1 MKWIFNP
8 AIRLGNQ
15 LSFKYKFLLWSC
27 LMLLPLAYSMTNLLG
42 RLQDDNVQANRELAG
57 VANLAPVPAIEQ
69 ALLTHRNLVTRHAY
83 EVDPVGDDQVKAAAQ
98 AVDQSLQAFA
108 DTSQNNPSFEVIQQG
123 WAALQSEAGK
133 LEVEQSNLRHDKLL
147 TEVRHLYKHITASSS
162 LIQDPALGT
171 YYMVILASERLPQ
184 LRDLLA
190 QVRDRAA
197 TIADFGLFQA
207 EGYSG
212 LRFRLDLII
221 ATLQELEADLTL
233 LYQIEPAYRAE
244 LGQQTDALIQ
254 LVRQGVET
262 MENKMMKDQLVQLS
276 TKEVQALGDKMDEAI
291 TALAGQV
298 RQRLE
303 ADLHQ
308 RLAANQRH
316 FWWVTAP
323 LTASLLLYLYLMIGA
338 YLSLHD
344 TVGRVRDIAA
354 RVNAQDLSQHIE
366 IIGQDELAAISR
378 DYNIT
383 LETLRT
389 LMQRVRENGVT
400 VVESATEI
408 EDRTCRSQEVIA
420 DQQGETHQVA
430 TAIKELAAT
439 SQDMAGNALQAARMT
454 QEAQQVVGQGEA
466 VVDRTIK
473 AIDHINREVLRTA
486 ESIGQLEQQCSQIGG
501 VISVIRGI
509 AEQTNLLALN
519 AAIEAA
525 RAGEQ
530 GRGFAVVADEVRSL
544 ASRTQGATVEIQ
556 QMIEQLQSGARA
568 SVNAMSAAS
577 REAQEGVGLAQEAQ
591 HAFGAITEKVDRM
604 VDTNAIIASAIEQ
617 QGAVVNEIE
626 RNVVRISDGSDEALQ
641 VANAAR
647 DAARQIHQ
655 LTEQLR
661 SMVQS
666 FVL

>member
-27 LMLLPLAYSMTNLLG
+27 LMLLPLAYSMANLLG

-57 VANLAPVPAIEQ
+57 VVNLTPVPAIEQ

-108 DTSQNNPSFEVIQQG
+108 DTRQNNPSFEVIQQG

-212 LRFRLDLII
+212 LRFRLDLIS

-323 LTASLLLYLYLMIGA
+323 LTVSLLLYLYLMIGA
-338 YLSLHD
+338 YLSLRD

-366 IIGQDELAAISR
+366 IVGQDELAAISR
-378 DYNIT
+378 DYNVT

-389 LMQRVRENGVT
+389 LMLRVRENGVT

-408 EDRTCRSQEVIA
+408 EARTCRSQEVIA

-454 QEAQQVVGQGEA
+454 QEAQNVVGQGED
-466 VVDRTIK
+466 VVERTIK

-486 ESIGQLEQQCSQIGG
+486 DTIGQLEQQCSQIGG

-544 ASRTQGATVEIQ
+544 ANRTQGATVEIQ

-568 SVNAMSAAS
+568 SVTAMSAAS
-577 REAQEGVGLAQEAQ
+577 HEAQEGVGLAQEAKQ
-591 HAFGAITEKVDRM
+591 AFGAITEKVDRM
-604 VDTNAIIASAIEQ
+604 VDTNAIIANAIEQ

-661 SMVQS
+661 AMVQS

>member
-57 VANLAPVPAIEQ
+57 VVNLTPVPAIEQ

-98 AVDQSLQAFA
+98 AVAQSLQAFA
-108 DTSQNNPSFEVIQQG
+108 DTRQNNPSFEVIQQG

-212 LRFRLDLII
+212 LRFRLDLIN

-291 TALAGQV
+291 TTLAGEV

-323 LTASLLLYLYLMIGA
+323 LTANLLLYLYLMIGA
-338 YLSLHD
+338 YLSLRD

-366 IIGQDELAAISR
+366 IVGQDELAAISR
-378 DYNIT
+378 DYNVT

-389 LMQRVRENGVT
+389 LMLRVRENGVT

-408 EDRTCRSQEVIA
+408 EARTCRSQEVIA

-454 QEAQQVVGQGEA
+454 QEAQNVVGQGED
-466 VVDRTIK
+466 VVERTIK

-486 ESIGQLEQQCSQIGG
+486 DTIGQLEQQCSQIGG

-544 ASRTQGATVEIQ
+544 ANRTQGATVEIQ

-568 SVNAMSAAS
+568 SVTAMSAAS
-577 REAQEGVGLAQEAQ
+577 HEAQEGVGLAQEAKQ
-591 HAFGAITEKVDRM
+591 AFGAITEKVDRM

-661 SMVQS
+661 AMVQS

>member
-42 RLQDDNVQANRELAG
+42 RLQDDNAQANRELTG
-57 VANLAPVPAIEQ
+57 VVNLAPVPAIEQ

-108 DTSQNNPSFEVIQQG
+108 DTRQNNPSFEVIQQG

-212 LRFRLDLII
+212 LRFRLDLIS

-323 LTASLLLYLYLMIGA
+323 LTVSLLLYLYLMIGA
-338 YLSLHD
+338 YLSLRD

-366 IIGQDELAAISR
+366 IVGQDELAAISR
-378 DYNIT
+378 DYNVT

-389 LMQRVRENGVT
+389 LMLRVRENGVT

-408 EDRTCRSQEVIA
+408 EARTCRSQEVIA

-454 QEAQQVVGQGEA
+454 QEAQNVVGQGED
-466 VVDRTIK
+466 VVERTIK

-486 ESIGQLEQQCSQIGG
+486 DTIGQLEQQCSQIGG

-544 ASRTQGATVEIQ
+544 ANRTQGATVEIQ

-568 SVNAMSAAS
+568 SVTAMSAAS
-577 REAQEGVGLAQEAQ
+577 HEAQEGVGLAQEAKQ
-591 HAFGAITEKVDRM
+591 AFGAITEKVDRM

-647 DAARQIHQ
+647 DATRQIHQ

-661 SMVQS
+661 AMVQS

>member
-27 LMLLPLAYSMTNLLG
+27 LMLLPLAYSMANLLG
-42 RLQDDNVQANRELAG
+42 RLQDDNEQARKELAG
-57 VANLAPVPAIEQ
+57 VINLAPVPAIEQ
-69 ALLTHRNLVTRHAY
+69 ALLTHRNLVTQHAY
-83 EVDPVGDDQVKAAAQ
+83 EQNPVGEDKVQAAAQ
-98 AVDQSLQAFA
+98 AVEDSLRAFA
-108 DTSQNNPSFEVIQQG
+108 DTRQENPAFDALKQG
-123 WAALQSEAGK
+123 WAALQSEGNK
-133 LEVEQSNLRHDKLL
+133 LEVDQSNLRHDKLL
-147 TEVRHLYKHITASSS
+147 TEVRHLYKNITAASS

-171 YYMVILASERLPQ
+171 YYMVILTSERLPQ

-212 LRFRLDLII
+212 LRFRLDLIN

-244 LGQQTDALIQ
+244 LGQQTDALLQ
-254 LVRQGVET
+254 QVRQGVDT

-276 TKEVQALGDKMDEAI
+276 TKEVLALGDGLDNTI
-291 TALAGQV
+291 TKLAGQV

-308 RLAANQRH
+308 RMAANQRH

-323 LTASLLLYLYLMIGA
+323 LTAILLLYIYLMIGA
-338 YLSLHD
+338 YLSLRD
-344 TVGRVRDIAA
+344 TVGRVREIAA

-366 IIGQDELAAISR
+366 IVGQDELAAISR
-378 DYNIT
+378 DYNVT
-383 LETLRT
+383 LETMRT
-389 LMQRVRENGVT
+389 LMRRVRENGVT

-420 DQQGETHQVA
+420 AQQGETHQVA

-641 VANAAR
+641 VANDAR

-666 FVL
+666 FIL

>member
-27 LMLLPLAYSMTNLLG
+27 LMLLPLAYSMANLLG
-42 RLQDDNVQANRELAG
+42 RLQDDNEQARKELAG
-57 VANLAPVPAIEQ
+57 VINLAPVPAIEQ
-69 ALLTHRNLVTRHAY
+69 ALLTHRNLVTQHAY
-83 EVDPVGDDQVKAAAQ
+83 EQNPVGEDKVKAAAQ
-98 AVDQSLQAFA
+98 AVEDSLRAFA
-108 DTSQNNPSFEVIQQG
+108 DTRQENPAFDALKQG
-123 WAALQSEAGK
+123 WATLQSEGSK
-133 LEVEQSNLRHDKLL
+133 LEVDQSNLRHDKLL
-147 TEVRHLYKHITASSS
+147 TEVRHLYKNITAASS

-171 YYMVILASERLPQ
+171 YYMVILTSERLPQ

-212 LRFRLDLII
+212 LRFRLDLIN

-244 LGQQTDALIQ
+244 LGQQTDALLQ
-254 LVRQGVET
+254 QVRQGVDT

-276 TKEVQALGDKMDEAI
+276 TKEVLALGDGLDNTI
-291 TALAGQV
+291 TKLAGQV

-308 RLAANQRH
+308 RMAANQRH

-323 LTASLLLYLYLMIGA
+323 LTAILLLYIYLMIGA
-338 YLSLHD
+338 YLSLRD
-344 TVGRVRDIAA
+344 TVGRVREIAA

-366 IIGQDELAAISR
+366 IVGQDELAAISR
-378 DYNIT
+378 DYNVT

-389 LMQRVRENGVT
+389 LMRRVRENGVT

-420 DQQGETHQVA
+420 AQQGETHQVA

-641 VANAAR
+641 VANEAR

-666 FVL
+666 FIL

>member
-57 VANLAPVPAIEQ
+57 VVNLTPVPAIEQ

-108 DTSQNNPSFEVIQQG
+108 DTRQNNPSFEVIQQG

-147 TEVRHLYKHITASSS
+147 TEVRHLYKHITAASS

-212 LRFRLDLII
+212 LRFRLDLIS
-221 ATLQELEADLTL
+221 ATLQELEADLIL

-338 YLSLHD
+338 YLSLRE

-366 IIGQDELAAISR
+366 IVGQDELAAISR
-378 DYNIT
+378 DYNVT

-389 LMQRVRENGVT
+389 LMLRVRENGVT

-408 EDRTCRSQEVIA
+408 EARTCRSQEVIA

-454 QEAQQVVGQGEA
+454 QEAQNVVGQGED
-466 VVDRTIK
+466 VVERTIK

-486 ESIGQLEQQCSQIGG
+486 DTIGQLEQQCSQIGG

-544 ASRTQGATVEIQ
+544 ANRTQGATVEIQ

-568 SVNAMSAAS
+568 SVTAMSAAS
-577 REAQEGVGLAQEAQ
+577 HEAQEGVGLAQEAKQ
-591 HAFGAITEKVDRM
+591 AFGAITEKVDRM
-604 VDTNAIIASAIEQ
+604 VDTNAIIANAIEQ

-661 SMVQS
+661 AMVQS

>member
-57 VANLAPVPAIEQ
+57 VVNLAPVPAIEQ

-108 DTSQNNPSFEVIQQG
+108 DTRQNNPSFEVIQQG
-123 WAALQSEAGK
+123 WAALQNEAGK

-212 LRFRLDLII
+212 LRFRLDLIS

-262 MENKMMKDQLVQLS
+262 IENKMMKDQLVQLS

-308 RLAANQRH
+308 RLTDNQRH

-338 YLSLHD
+338 YLSLRE
-344 TVGRVRDIAA
+344 TVGRVRDIVA
-354 RVNAQDLSQHIE
+354 RVNARDLSQHIE
-366 IIGQDELAAISR
+366 IVGQDELAAISR
-378 DYNIT
+378 DYNVT

-389 LMQRVRENGVT
+389 LMLRVRENGVT

-408 EDRTCRSQEVIA
+408 EARTCRSQEVIA

-454 QEAQQVVGQGEA
+454 QEAQNVVGQGED
-466 VVDRTIK
+466 VVERTIK

-486 ESIGQLEQQCSQIGG
+486 DTIGQLEQQCSQIGG

-544 ASRTQGATVEIQ
+544 ANRTQGATVEIQ

-568 SVNAMSAAS
+568 SVTAMSAAS
-577 REAQEGVGLAQEAQ
+577 HEAQEGVGLAQEAKQ
-591 HAFGAITEKVDRM
+591 AFGAITEKVDRM

-661 SMVQS
+661 AMVQS

>member
-27 LMLLPLAYSMTNLLG
+27 LMLLPLAYSMANLLG
-42 RLQDDNVQANRELAG
+42 RLQDDNEQARKELAG
-57 VANLAPVPAIEQ
+57 VINLAPVPAIEQ
-69 ALLTHRNLVTRHAY
+69 ALLTHRNLVTQHAY
-83 EVDPVGDDQVKAAAQ
+83 EQNPVGEDKVKAAAQ
-98 AVDQSLQAFA
+98 AVEDSLRAFA
-108 DTSQNNPSFEVIQQG
+108 DTRQDNPAFDALKQG
-123 WAALQSEAGK
+123 WAALQSEGSK
-133 LEVEQSNLRHDKLL
+133 LEVDQSNLRHDKLL
-147 TEVRHLYKHITASSS
+147 TEVRHLYKNITAASS

-171 YYMVILASERLPQ
+171 YYMVILTSERLPQ

-212 LRFRLDLII
+212 LRFRLDLIN

-244 LGQQTDALIQ
+244 LGLQTDALLQ
-254 LVRQGVET
+254 QVRQGVDT

-276 TKEVQALGDKMDEAI
+276 TKEVLALGDGLDNTI
-291 TALAGQV
+291 TKLAGQV

-308 RLAANQRH
+308 RMAANQRH

-323 LTASLLLYLYLMIGA
+323 LTAILLLYIYLMIGA
-338 YLSLHD
+338 YLSLRD
-344 TVGRVRDIAA
+344 TVGRVREIAA

-366 IIGQDELAAISR
+366 IVGQDELAAISR
-378 DYNIT
+378 DYNVT

-389 LMQRVRENGVT
+389 LMRRVRENGVT

-420 DQQGETHQVA
+420 AQQGETHQVA

-626 RNVVRISDGSDEALQ
+626 RNVVRISDGSDEALL
-641 VANAAR
+641 VANDAR

>member
-57 VANLAPVPAIEQ
+57 VVNLTPVPAIEQ

-108 DTSQNNPSFEVIQQG
+108 DTRQNNPSFEVIQQG

-212 LRFRLDLII
+212 LRFRLDLIS

-338 YLSLHD
+338 YLSLRE
-344 TVGRVRDIAA
+344 TVARVRDIAA

-366 IIGQDELAAISR
+366 IVGQDELAAISR
-378 DYNIT
+378 DYNVT

-389 LMQRVRENGVT
+389 LMLRVRENGVT

-408 EDRTCRSQEVIA
+408 EARTCRSQEVIA

-454 QEAQQVVGQGEA
+454 QEAQNVVGQGED
-466 VVDRTIK
+466 VVERTIK

-486 ESIGQLEQQCSQIGG
+486 DTIGQLEQQCSQIGG

-544 ASRTQGATVEIQ
+544 ANRTQGATVEIQ

-568 SVNAMSAAS
+568 SVTAMSAAS
-577 REAQEGVGLAQEAQ
+577 HEAQEGVGLAQEAKQ
-591 HAFGAITEKVDRM
+591 AFGAITEKVDRM

-661 SMVQS
+661 AMVQS

>member
-42 RLQDDNVQANRELAG
+42 RLQDDNAQANRELAG
-57 VANLAPVPAIEQ
+57 VVNLTPVPAIEQ

-98 AVDQSLQAFA
+98 TVAQSLQAFA
-108 DTSQNNPSFEVIQQG
+108 DTRQNTPSFEVIQQG

-212 LRFRLDLII
+212 LRFRLDLIS

-323 LTASLLLYLYLMIGA
+323 LTVSLLLYLYLMIGA
-338 YLSLHD
+338 YLSLRD

-366 IIGQDELAAISR
+366 IVGQDELAAISR
-378 DYNIT
+378 DYNVT
-383 LETLRT
+383 LETLRP
-389 LMQRVRENGVT
+389 LMLRVRENGVT

-408 EDRTCRSQEVIA
+408 EARTCRSQEVIA

-439 SQDMAGNALQAARMT
+439 LQDMAGNALQAAHMT
-454 QEAQQVVGQGEA
+454 QEAQNVVGQGED
-466 VVDRTIK
+466 VVERTIK

-486 ESIGQLEQQCSQIGG
+486 DTIGQLEQQCSQIGG

-544 ASRTQGATVEIQ
+544 ANRTQGATVEIQ

-568 SVNAMSAAS
+568 SVTAMSAAS
-577 REAQEGVGLAQEAQ
+577 HEAQEGVGLAQEAKQ
-591 HAFGAITEKVDRM
+591 AFGAITEKVDRM

-661 SMVQS
+661 AMVQS

>member
-27 LMLLPLAYSMTNLLG
+27 LMLLPLAYSMANLLG

-108 DTSQNNPSFEVIQQG
+108 DTRQNNPSFEVIQQG

-212 LRFRLDLII
+212 LRFRLDLIS

-262 MENKMMKDQLVQLS
+262 IENKMMKDQLVQLS
-276 TKEVQALGDKMDEAI
+276 TKEVQALGDKVDEAI

-308 RLAANQRH
+308 RLTANQRH

-338 YLSLHD
+338 YLSLRD

-366 IIGQDELAAISR
+366 IVGQDELAAISR
-378 DYNIT
+378 DYNVT

-389 LMQRVRENGVT
+389 LMLRVRENGVT

-408 EDRTCRSQEVIA
+408 EARTCRSQEVIA

-454 QEAQQVVGQGEA
+454 QEAQNVVGQGED
-466 VVDRTIK
+466 VVERTIK

-486 ESIGQLEQQCSQIGG
+486 DTIGQLEQQCSQIGG

-544 ASRTQGATVEIQ
+544 ANRTQGATVEIQ

-568 SVNAMSAAS
+568 SVTAMSAAS
-577 REAQEGVGLAQEAQ
+577 HEAQEGVGLAQEAKQ
-591 HAFGAITEKVDRM
+591 AFGAITEKVDRM

-647 DAARQIHQ
+647 DAARQIHR

-661 SMVQS
+661 AMVQS

>member
-57 VANLAPVPAIEQ
+57 VANLTPVPAIEQ

-83 EVDPVGDDQVKAAAQ
+83 EVGPVGDDQVKAAAQ
-98 AVDQSLQAFA
+98 TVDQSLQTFA
-108 DTSQNNPSFEVIQQG
+108 DTRQNNPSFEVIQQG
-123 WAALQSEAGK
+123 WATLQSEADK

-212 LRFRLDLII
+212 LRFRLDMIS

-338 YLSLHD
+338 YLSLRG

-366 IIGQDELAAISR
+366 IVGQDELAAISR
-378 DYNIT
+378 DYNVT

-389 LMQRVRENGVT
+389 LMLRVRENGVT

-408 EDRTCRSQEVIA
+408 EARTCRSQEVIA

-454 QEAQQVVGQGEA
+454 QEAQNVVGQGED
-466 VVDRTIK
+466 VVERTIK

-486 ESIGQLEQQCSQIGG
+486 DTIGQLEQQCSQIGG

-544 ASRTQGATVEIQ
+544 ANRTQGATVEIQ

-568 SVNAMSAAS
+568 SVTAMSAVS
-577 REAQEGVGLAQEAQ
+577 HEAQEGVGLAQEAQ
-591 HAFGAITEKVDRM
+591 QAFGAITEKVDRM

-661 SMVQS
+661 AMVQS

>member
-27 LMLLPLAYSMTNLLG
+27 LMLLPLAYSMANLLG
-42 RLQDDNVQANRELAG
+42 RLQDDNEQARKELAG
-57 VANLAPVPAIEQ
+57 VINLAPVPAIEQ
-69 ALLTHRNLVTRHAY
+69 ALLTHRNLVTQHAY
-83 EVDPVGDDQVKAAAQ
+83 EQNPVGEDKVKAAAQ
-98 AVDQSLQAFA
+98 AVDDSLRAFA
-108 DTSQNNPSFEVIQQG
+108 DTRQENPAFDALKQG
-123 WAALQSEAGK
+123 WAALQSEGSK
-133 LEVEQSNLRHDKLL
+133 LEVDQSNLRHDKLL
-147 TEVRHLYKHITASSS
+147 TEVRHLYKNITAASS

-171 YYMVILASERLPQ
+171 YYMVILTSERLPQ

-212 LRFRLDLII
+212 LRFRLDLIN

-244 LGQQTDALIQ
+244 LGQQTDALLQ
-254 LVRQGVET
+254 QVRQGVDT

-276 TKEVQALGDKMDEAI
+276 TKEVLALGDGLDNTI
-291 TALAGQV
+291 TKLAGQV

-308 RLAANQRH
+308 RMAANQRH

-323 LTASLLLYLYLMIGA
+323 LTAILLLYIYLMIGA
-338 YLSLHD
+338 YLSLRD
-344 TVGRVRDIAA
+344 TVGRVREIAA

-366 IIGQDELAAISR
+366 IVGQDELAAISR

-389 LMQRVRENGVT
+389 LMRRVRENGVT

-420 DQQGETHQVA
+420 AQQGETHQVA

-641 VANAAR
+641 VANEAR

-666 FVL
+666 FIL

>member
-27 LMLLPLAYSMTNLLG
+27 LMLLPLAYSMANLLG

-57 VANLAPVPAIEQ
+57 VANLNPVPAIEQ

-98 AVDQSLQAFA
+98 IVAQSLQAFA
-108 DTSQNNPSFEVIQQG
+108 DTRQNNPSFEVIQQG
-123 WAALQSEAGK
+123 WAALQSETGK

-212 LRFRLDLII
+212 LRFRLDLIS

-254 LVRQGVET
+254 LVRQGLET

-303 ADLHQ
+303 ADLHH

-323 LTASLLLYLYLMIGA
+323 LTVSLLLYLYLMIGA
-338 YLSLHD
+338 YISLRD

-366 IIGQDELAAISR
+366 IVGQDELAAISR
-378 DYNIT
+378 DYNVT

-389 LMQRVRENGVT
+389 LMLRVRENGVT

-408 EDRTCRSQEVIA
+408 EARTCRSQEVIA

-454 QEAQQVVGQGEA
+454 QEAQNVVGQGED
-466 VVDRTIK
+466 VVERTIK

-486 ESIGQLEQQCSQIGG
+486 DTIGQLEQQCSQIGG

-544 ASRTQGATVEIQ
+544 ANRTQGATVEIQ

-568 SVNAMSAAS
+568 SVTAMSAAS
-577 REAQEGVGLAQEAQ
+577 HEAQEGVGLAQEAKQ
-591 HAFGAITEKVDRM
+591 AFGAITEKVDRM

-661 SMVQS
+661 AMVQS

>member
-42 RLQDDNVQANRELAG
+42 RLQDDNAQANRELAG
-57 VANLAPVPAIEQ
+57 VVNLAPIPAIEQ
-69 ALLTHRNLVTRHAY
+69 TLLTHRNLMTRHAY
-83 EVDPVGDDQVKAAAQ
+83 EVDPVGDDQLKAAAQ
-98 AVDQSLQAFA
+98 AVELSLQAFA
-108 DTSQNNPSFEVIQQG
+108 DTRQNNPSFEVIQQG

-147 TEVRHLYKHITASSS
+147 TEVRHLYKHITAASS

-212 LRFRLDLII
+212 LRFRLDLIS

-244 LGQQTDALIQ
+244 LGQQTDALMQ

-291 TALAGQV
+291 TALAGHV

-303 ADLHQ
+303 ADLRQ

-338 YLSLHD
+338 YLSLRE
-344 TVGRVRDIAA
+344 TVARVRDIAA

-366 IIGQDELAAISR
+366 IVGQDELAAISR
-378 DYNIT
+378 DYNVT

-389 LMQRVRENGVT
+389 LMLRVRENGVT

-408 EDRTCRSQEVIA
+408 EARTCRSQEVIA

-454 QEAQQVVGQGEA
+454 QEAQNVVGQGED
-466 VVDRTIK
+466 VVERTIK

-486 ESIGQLEQQCSQIGG
+486 DTIGQLEQQCSQIGG

-544 ASRTQGATVEIQ
+544 ANRTQGATVEIQ

-568 SVNAMSAAS
+568 SVTAMSAAS
-577 REAQEGVGLAQEAQ
+577 HEAQEGVGLAQEAQ
-591 HAFGAITEKVDRM
+591 QAFGAITEKVDRM

-661 SMVQS
+661 TMVQS

>member
-8 AIRLGNQ
+8 SIRLGNQ

-27 LMLLPLAYSMTNLLG
+27 LMLLPLAYSMANLLG

-57 VANLAPVPAIEQ
+57 VVNLAPVPAIEQ

-108 DTSQNNPSFEVIQQG
+108 DTRQNNPSFEVIQQG

-212 LRFRLDLII
+212 LRFRLDLIS

-308 RLAANQRH
+308 RLTANQRH

-338 YLSLHD
+338 YLSLRD

-366 IIGQDELAAISR
+366 IVGQDELAAISR
-378 DYNIT
+378 DYNVT

-389 LMQRVRENGVT
+389 LMRRVRENGVT

-408 EDRTCRSQEVIA
+408 EARTCRSQEVIA

-454 QEAQQVVGQGEA
+454 QEAQNVVGQGED
-466 VVDRTIK
+466 VVERTIK

-486 ESIGQLEQQCSQIGG
+486 DTIGQLEQQCSQIGG

-544 ASRTQGATVEIQ
+544 ANRTQGATVEIQ

-568 SVNAMSAAS
+568 SVTAMSAAS
-577 REAQEGVGLAQEAQ
+577 HEAQEGVGLAQEAKQ
-591 HAFGAITEKVDRM
+591 AFGAITEKVDRM

-661 SMVQS
+661 AMVQS

>member
-57 VANLAPVPAIEQ
+57 VVNLAPVPTIEQ

-83 EVDPVGDDQVKAAAQ
+83 EVNPVGDDQVKTAAQ

-108 DTSQNNPSFEVIQQG
+108 DTRQNNPSFEVIQQG

-212 LRFRLDLII
+212 LRFRLDLIS

-323 LTASLLLYLYLMIGA
+323 LTASLLFYLYLMIGA
-338 YLSLHD
+338 YLSLRD

-366 IIGQDELAAISR
+366 IVGQDELAAISR
-378 DYNIT
+378 DYNVT

-389 LMQRVRENGVT
+389 LMLRVRENGVT

-408 EDRTCRSQEVIA
+408 EARTCRSQEVIA

-454 QEAQQVVGQGEA
+454 QEAQNVVGQGED
-466 VVDRTIK
+466 VVERTIK

-486 ESIGQLEQQCSQIGG
+486 DTIGQLEQQCSQIGG

-544 ASRTQGATVEIQ
+544 ANRTQGATVEIQ

-568 SVNAMSAAS
+568 SVTAMSAAS
-577 REAQEGVGLAQEAQ
+577 HEAQEGVGLAQEAKQ
-591 HAFGAITEKVDRM
+591 AFGAITEKVDRM

-661 SMVQS
+661 AMVQS

>member
-1 MKWIFNP
+1 MKWIFTP

-42 RLQDDNVQANRELAG
+42 RLQDDNAQARKELAG
-57 VANLAPVPAIEQ
+57 VVKLAPLPAIEQ
-69 ALLTHRNLVTRHAY
+69 ALLTHRNLVTRHGY
-83 EVDPVGDDQVKAAAQ
+83 EQNPVGEEEVKAAAR
-98 AVDQSLQAFA
+98 AVDASLAAFAATKQQNPVFDTLAQEWSSLQ
-108 DTSQNNPSFEVIQQG
+108 NE
-123 WAALQSEAGK
+123 ALG
-133 LEVEQSNLRHDKLL
+133 LEVDQSNLRHDKLL
-147 TEVRHLYKHITASSS
+147 TEVRHLYKSITAASS
-162 LIQDPALGT
+162 LVQDPALGT
-171 YYMVILASERLPQ
+171 YYMVVLASERLPQ

-207 EGYSG
+207 QGYSA
-212 LRFRLDLII
+212 LRFRLDLIN

-233 LYQIEPAYRAE
+233 LYEMAPAYRNE
-244 LGQQTDALIQ
+244 LGQQTDALLQ
-254 LVRQGVET
+254 QAHQGVDT
-262 MENKMMKDQLVQLS
+262 LENKMMKDQQVQLS
-276 TKEVQALGDKMDEAI
+276 SKEVLALGDGLDAAI

-308 RLAANQRH
+308 RMTANQHH
-316 FWWVTAP
+316 FWWVTGP
-323 LTASLLLYLYLMIGA
+323 LTAILLVYLYLMIGA
-338 YLSLHD
+338 YLSLRA
-344 TVGRVRDIAA
+344 TVGRVREIAA
-354 RVNAQDLSQHIE
+354 RVNAQDLGQQIE
-366 IIGQDELAAISR
+366 IVGQDELAAISR
-378 DYNIT
+378 DYNVT
-383 LETLRT
+383 LQTLRT
-389 LMQRVRENGVT
+389 LMLRVRENGVS

-408 EDRTCRSQEVIA
+408 EARTCRSQEVIA

-439 SQDMAGNALQAARMT
+439 SHDMAGNAQQAARMT
-454 QEAQQVVGQGEA
+454 QEAQAVVGQGEA
-466 VVDRTIK
+466 VVERTIK

-486 ESIGQLEQQCSQIGG
+486 ETIGQLEQQCSQIGG
-501 VISVIRGI
+501 VIGVIRGI

-544 ASRTQGATVEIQ
+544 ANRTQGATVEIQ
-556 QMIEQLQSGARA
+556 QMIEQLQTGARA
-568 SVNAMSAAS
+568 SVSAMSAAS

-591 HAFGAITEKVDRM
+591 QAFGAITERVGSM
-604 VDTNAIIASAIEQ
+604 VDTNSVIASAIEQ

-661 SMVQS
+661 AMVQS

>member
-57 VANLAPVPAIEQ
+57 VVNLTPVPAIEQ

-98 AVDQSLQAFA
+98 TVDQSLQAFA
-108 DTSQNNPSFEVIQQG
+108 DTRQNTPSFEVIQQG

-212 LRFRLDLII
+212 LRFRLDLIS

-262 MENKMMKDQLVQLS
+262 IENKMMKDQLVQLS

-308 RLAANQRH
+308 RLTANQRH

-338 YLSLHD
+338 YLSLRE

-366 IIGQDELAAISR
+366 IVGQDELAAISR
-378 DYNIT
+378 DYNVT

-389 LMQRVRENGVT
+389 LMLRVRENGVT

-408 EDRTCRSQEVIA
+408 EARTCRSQEVIA

-454 QEAQQVVGQGEA
+454 QEAQNVVGQGED
-466 VVDRTIK
+466 VVERTIK

-486 ESIGQLEQQCSQIGG
+486 DTIGQLEQQCSQIGG

-544 ASRTQGATVEIQ
+544 ANRTQGATVEIQ

-568 SVNAMSAAS
+568 SVTAMSAVS
-577 REAQEGVGLAQEAQ
+577 HEAQEGVGLAQEAKQ
-591 HAFGAITEKVDRM
+591 AFGAITEKVDRM

-661 SMVQS
+661 AMVQS

>member
-27 LMLLPLAYSMTNLLG
+27 LMLLPLAYSMANLLG
-42 RLQDDNVQANRELAG
+42 RLQDDNIQANRELAG
-57 VANLAPVPAIEQ
+57 VVNLAPVPAIEQ
-69 ALLTHRNLVTRHAY
+69 ALLIHRNLVTRHAY

-108 DTSQNNPSFEVIQQG
+108 DTRQNNPSFEVIQQG

-133 LEVEQSNLRHDKLL
+133 LKVEQSNLRHDKLL

-212 LRFRLDLII
+212 LRFRLDLIS

-291 TALAGQV
+291 TALASQV

-323 LTASLLLYLYLMIGA
+323 LTVSLLLYLYLMIGA
-338 YLSLHD
+338 YLSLRD

-366 IIGQDELAAISR
+366 IVGQDELAAISR
-378 DYNIT
+378 DYNVT

-389 LMQRVRENGVT
+389 LMLRVRENGVT

-408 EDRTCRSQEVIA
+408 EARTCRSQEVIA

-454 QEAQQVVGQGEA
+454 QEAQNVVGQGED
-466 VVDRTIK
+466 VVERTIK

-486 ESIGQLEQQCSQIGG
+486 DTIGLLEQQCSQIGG
-501 VISVIRGI
+501 VISVIRSI

-544 ASRTQGATVEIQ
+544 ANRTQGATVEIQ

-568 SVNAMSAAS
+568 SVTAMSAAS
-577 REAQEGVGLAQEAQ
+577 HEAQEGVGLAQEAKQ
-591 HAFGAITEKVDRM
+591 AFGAITEKVDRM

-661 SMVQS
+661 AMVQS

>member
-15 LSFKYKFLLWSC
+15 LPFKYKFLLWSC
-27 LMLLPLAYSMTNLLG
+27 LMLLPLTYSMANLLG
-42 RLQDDNVQANRELAG
+42 RLQDDNAQANRELAG
-57 VANLAPVPAIEQ
+57 VVNLTPVPAIEQ

-83 EVDPVGDDQVKAAAQ
+83 EVDPVGDVQVKAAAQ
-98 AVDQSLQAFA
+98 AVAQRLQAFA
-108 DTSQNNPSFEVIQQG
+108 DTRQNNPSFEVIQQG

-171 YYMVILASERLPQ
+171 YYMLILASERLPQ

-212 LRFRLDLII
+212 LRFRLDLIS

-303 ADLHQ
+303 ADLRQ

-338 YLSLHD
+338 YLSLRE
-344 TVGRVRDIAA
+344 TVARVRDIAA

-366 IIGQDELAAISR
+366 IVGQDELAAISR
-378 DYNIT
+378 DYNVT

-389 LMQRVRENGVT
+389 LMLRVRENGVT
-400 VVESATEI
+400 VVESATDI
-408 EDRTCRSQEVIA
+408 EARTCRSQEVIA

-454 QEAQQVVGQGEA
+454 QEAQNVVGQGED
-466 VVDRTIK
+466 VVERTIK

-486 ESIGQLEQQCSQIGG
+486 DTIGQLEQQCSQIGG

-544 ASRTQGATVEIQ
+544 ANRTQGATVEIQ

-568 SVNAMSAAS
+568 SVTAMSAAS
-577 REAQEGVGLAQEAQ
+577 HEAQEGVGLAQEAKQ
-591 HAFGAITEKVDRM
+591 AFGAITEKVDRM
-604 VDTNAIIASAIEQ
+604 VDTNTIIASAIEQ

-661 SMVQS
+661 AMVQS

>member
-57 VANLAPVPAIEQ
+57 VVNLAPVPAIEQ
-69 ALLTHRNLVTRHAY
+69 ALITHRNLVTRHAY
-83 EVDPVGDDQVKAAAQ
+83 EQNPVGEDKVKAAAQ
-98 AVDQSLQAFA
+98 AVDDSLRTFA
-108 DTSQNNPSFEVIQQG
+108 DTRQENPAFDALKQG
-123 WAALQSEAGK
+123 WAALQSEGSK
-133 LEVEQSNLRHDKLL
+133 LEVDQSNLRHDKLL

-212 LRFRLDLII
+212 LRFRLDLIS

-233 LYQIEPAYRAE
+233 LYQMEPAYRAE

-316 FWWVTAP
+316 FWWVIAP

-338 YLSLHD
+338 YLSLRE

-366 IIGQDELAAISR
+366 IVGQDELAAISR
-378 DYNIT
+378 DYNVT

-389 LMQRVRENGVT
+389 LMLRVQENGVT

-408 EDRTCRSQEVIA
+408 EARTCRSQEVIA

-454 QEAQQVVGQGEA
+454 QEAQNVVGQGEN
-466 VVDRTIK
+466 VVERTIK

-486 ESIGQLEQQCSQIGG
+486 DTIGQLEQQCSQIGG

-544 ASRTQGATVEIQ
+544 ANRTQGATVEIQ

-568 SVNAMSAAS
+568 SVTAMSAAS
-577 REAQEGVGLAQEAQ
+577 HEAQEGVGLAQEAKQ
-591 HAFGAITEKVDRM
+591 AFGAITEKVDRM

-661 SMVQS
+661 AMVQS

>member
-15 LSFKYKFLLWSC
+15 LSFKYKFQLWSC

-57 VANLAPVPAIEQ
+57 VVNLTPVPAIKQ

-98 AVDQSLQAFA
+98 AVDQSLQTFA
-108 DTSQNNPSFEVIQQG
+108 DTRQNNPSFELIQQG

-212 LRFRLDLII
+212 LRFRLDLIS

-233 LYQIEPAYRAE
+233 LYQMEPAYRAE
-244 LGQQTDALIQ
+244 LGQQTDALMQ

-323 LTASLLLYLYLMIGA
+323 LTVSLLLYLYLMIGA
-338 YLSLHD
+338 YLSLRD

-366 IIGQDELAAISR
+366 IVGQDELAAISR
-378 DYNIT
+378 DYNVT

-389 LMQRVRENGVT
+389 LMLRVRENGAT

-408 EDRTCRSQEVIA
+408 EARTCRSQEVIA

-454 QEAQQVVGQGEA
+454 QEAQNVVGQGED
-466 VVDRTIK
+466 VVERTIK

-486 ESIGQLEQQCSQIGG
+486 DTIGQLEQQCSQIGG

-544 ASRTQGATVEIQ
+544 ANRTQGATVEIQ

-568 SVNAMSAAS
+568 SVTAMSAAS
-577 REAQEGVGLAQEAQ
+577 HEAQEGVGLAQEAKQ
-591 HAFGAITEKVDRM
+591 AFGAITEKVDRM

-661 SMVQS
+661 AMVQS

>member
-57 VANLAPVPAIEQ
+57 VVNLAPVPAIEQ

-108 DTSQNNPSFEVIQQG
+108 DTRQNNPSFEVIQQG

-147 TEVRHLYKHITASSS
+147 TEVRHLYKHITAASS

-212 LRFRLDLII
+212 LRFRLDLIS

-303 ADLHQ
+303 ADLRQ
-308 RLAANQRH
+308 RLTANQRH

-338 YLSLHD
+338 YLSLRE

-366 IIGQDELAAISR
+366 IVGQDELAAISR
-378 DYNIT
+378 DYNVT

-389 LMQRVRENGVT
+389 LMLRVRENGVT

-408 EDRTCRSQEVIA
+408 EARTSRSQEVIA

-454 QEAQQVVGQGEA
+454 QEAQNVVGQGED
-466 VVDRTIK
+466 VVERTIK

-486 ESIGQLEQQCSQIGG
+486 DTIGQLEQQCSQIGG
-501 VISVIRGI
+501 VISVIRSI

-544 ASRTQGATVEIQ
+544 ANRTQGATVEIQ

-568 SVNAMSAAS
+568 SVTAMSAAS
-577 REAQEGVGLAQEAQ
+577 HEAQEGVGLAQEAKQ
-591 HAFGAITEKVDRM
+591 AFGAITEKVDRM

-661 SMVQS
+661 AMVQS

>member
-27 LMLLPLAYSMTNLLG
+27 LMLLPLAYSMANLLG

-57 VANLAPVPAIEQ
+57 VVNLAPVPAIEQ

-83 EVDPVGDDQVKAAAQ
+83 EVDPVDDDQVKAAAQ

-108 DTSQNNPSFEVIQQG
+108 DTRQNNPSFEVIQQG
-123 WAALQSEAGK
+123 WAALQGEAGK

-184 LRDLLA
+184 MRDLLA

-212 LRFRLDLII
+212 LRFRLDLIS

-244 LGQQTDALIQ
+244 LGQQTDTLLQ
-254 LVRQGVET
+254 QVRQGVET

-291 TALAGQV
+291 TALADQV

-338 YLSLHD
+338 YLSLRD

-366 IIGQDELAAISR
+366 IVGQDELAAISR
-378 DYNIT
+378 DYNVT

-389 LMQRVRENGVT
+389 LMLRVRENGVT

-408 EDRTCRSQEVIA
+408 EARTCRSQEVIA

-454 QEAQQVVGQGEA
+454 QEAQNVVGQGED
-466 VVDRTIK
+466 VVERTIK

-486 ESIGQLEQQCSQIGG
+486 GTIGQLEQQCSQIGS
-501 VISVIRGI
+501 VINVIRGI

-544 ASRTQGATVEIQ
+544 ANRTQGATVEIQ

-568 SVNAMSAAS
+568 SVTAMSAAS
-577 REAQEGVGLAQEAQ
+577 HEAQEGVGLAQEAKQ
-591 HAFGAITEKVDRM
+591 AFGAITEKVDRM

-617 QGAVVNEIE
+617 QGAVVNELE

-661 SMVQS
+661 AMVQS

>member
-42 RLQDDNVQANRELAG
+42 RLHDDNVQANRELAG
-57 VANLAPVPAIEQ
+57 VANLTPVPAIEQ

-108 DTSQNNPSFEVIQQG
+108 DTRQNNPSFEVIQQG
-123 WAALQSEAGK
+123 WAALQSETGK

-212 LRFRLDLII
+212 LRFRLDLIS

-338 YLSLHD
+338 YLSLRE
-344 TVGRVRDIAA
+344 TVG
-354 RVNAQDLSQHIE
+354 
-366 IIGQDELAAISR
+366 
-378 DYNIT
+378 
-383 LETLRT
+383 
-389 LMQRVRENGVT
+389 RVRENGVT

-408 EDRTCRSQEVIA
+408 EARTCRSQEVIA

-454 QEAQQVVGQGEA
+454 QEAQNVVGQGED
-466 VVDRTIK
+466 VVERTIK

-486 ESIGQLEQQCSQIGG
+486 DTIGQLEQQCSQIGG
-501 VISVIRGI
+501 VISVIRSI

-544 ASRTQGATVEIQ
+544 ANRTQGATVEIQ

-568 SVNAMSAAS
+568 SVTAMSAAS
-577 REAQEGVGLAQEAQ
+577 HEAQEGVGLAQEAKQ
-591 HAFGAITEKVDRM
+591 AFGAITEKVDRM

-661 SMVQS
+661 AMVQS

>member
-57 VANLAPVPAIEQ
+57 VVNLAPVPAIEQ

-108 DTSQNNPSFEVIQQG
+108 DTRQNNPSFEVIQQG

-212 LRFRLDLII
+212 LRFRLDLIS

-323 LTASLLLYLYLMIGA
+323 LTVSLLLYLYLMIGA
-338 YLSLHD
+338 YLSLRD

-366 IIGQDELAAISR
+366 IVGQDELAAISR
-378 DYNIT
+378 DYNVT

-389 LMQRVRENGVT
+389 LMLRVRENGVT

-408 EDRTCRSQEVIA
+408 EARTCRSQEVIA

-454 QEAQQVVGQGEA
+454 QEAQNVVGQGED
-466 VVDRTIK
+466 VVERTIK

-486 ESIGQLEQQCSQIGG
+486 DTIGQLEQQCSQIGG

-544 ASRTQGATVEIQ
+544 ANRTQGATVEIQ

-568 SVNAMSAAS
+568 SVTAMSAAS
-577 REAQEGVGLAQEAQ
+577 HEAQEGVGLAQEAKQ
-591 HAFGAITEKVDRM
+591 AFGAITEKVDRM
-604 VDTNAIIASAIEQ
+604 VDTNAIIANAIEQ

-661 SMVQS
+661 AMVQS

>member
-57 VANLAPVPAIEQ
+57 VVNLNPVPAIEQ

-98 AVDQSLQAFA
+98 IVAQSLQAFA
-108 DTSQNNPSFEVIQQG
+108 DTRQNNPSFEVIQQG
-123 WAALQSEAGK
+123 WAALQSETGK

-212 LRFRLDLII
+212 LRFRLDLIS

-291 TALAGQV
+291 TVLAGQV

-338 YLSLHD
+338 YLSLRD

-366 IIGQDELAAISR
+366 IVGQDELAAISR
-378 DYNIT
+378 DYNVT

-389 LMQRVRENGVT
+389 LMLRVRENGVT

-408 EDRTCRSQEVIA
+408 EARTCRSQEVIA

-454 QEAQQVVGQGEA
+454 QEAQNVVGQGED
-466 VVDRTIK
+466 VVERTIK

-486 ESIGQLEQQCSQIGG
+486 GTIGQLEQQCSQIGG

-544 ASRTQGATVEIQ
+544 ANRTQGATVEIQ

-568 SVNAMSAAS
+568 SVTAMSAAS
-577 REAQEGVGLAQEAQ
+577 HEAQEGVGLAQEAKQ
-591 HAFGAITEKVDRM
+591 AFGAITEKVDRM

-641 VANAAR
+641 VANTAR

-661 SMVQS
+661 AMVQS

>member
-42 RLQDDNVQANRELAG
+42 RLQDDNTQANRELAG
-57 VANLAPVPAIEQ
+57 VVNLVPIPAIEQ
-69 ALLTHRNLVTRHAY
+69 ALLTHRNLMTRHAY
-83 EVDPVGDDQVKAAAQ
+83 EVDPVGDDQLKAAAQ
-98 AVDQSLQAFA
+98 AVEQSLQAFA
-108 DTSQNNPSFEVIQQG
+108 DTHQNNPSFEVIQQG

-147 TEVRHLYKHITASSS
+147 TEVRHLYKHITAASS

-212 LRFRLDLII
+212 LRFRLDLIS

-262 MENKMMKDQLVQLS
+262 IENKMMKDQLVQLS

-308 RLAANQRH
+308 RLTANQRH

-338 YLSLHD
+338 YLSLRE

-366 IIGQDELAAISR
+366 IVGQDELAAISR
-378 DYNIT
+378 DYNVT

-389 LMQRVRENGVT
+389 LMLRVRENGVT

-408 EDRTCRSQEVIA
+408 EARTCRSQEVIA

-454 QEAQQVVGQGEA
+454 QEAQNVVGQGED

-486 ESIGQLEQQCSQIGG
+486 DTIGQLEQQCSQIGG

-544 ASRTQGATVEIQ
+544 ANRTQGATVEIQ

-568 SVNAMSAAS
+568 SVTAMSAVS
-577 REAQEGVGLAQEAQ
+577 HEAQEGVGLAQEAKQ
-591 HAFGAITEKVDRM
+591 AFGAITEKVDRM

-661 SMVQS
+661 AMVQS

>member
-27 LMLLPLAYSMTNLLG
+27 LMLLPLAYSMANLLG
-42 RLQDDNVQANRELAG
+42 RLQDDSEQANRELAG
-57 VANLAPVPAIEQ
+57 VVNLAPLPAIEQ
-69 ALLTHRNLVTRHAY
+69 ALLAHRNLVTRHAY

-108 DTSQNNPSFEVIQQG
+108 DTRQNNPSFEVLQQG
-123 WAALQSEAGK
+123 WAALQSGAGK

-147 TEVRHLYKHITASSS
+147 TGVRHLYKHITASSS

-171 YYMVILASERLPQ
+171 YYMVILTSERLPQ

-212 LRFRLDLII
+212 LRFRLDLIN

-244 LGQQTDALIQ
+244 LGQQTDALMQ

-276 TKEVQALGDKMDEAI
+276 TKEVQALGDNMDGAI
-291 TALAGQV
+291 TALAGHV

-308 RLAANQRH
+308 RLEANQRH

-338 YLSLHD
+338 YLSLRE

-354 RVNAQDLSQHIE
+354 RVNARDLSQHIE
-366 IIGQDELAAISR
+366 IVGQDELAAISR
-378 DYNIT
+378 DYNVT

-389 LMQRVRENGVT
+389 LMLRVRENGVT
-400 VVESATEI
+400 VVESATDI
-408 EDRTCRSQEVIA
+408 EARTCRSQEVIA

-454 QEAQQVVGQGEA
+454 QEAQNVVGQGED
-466 VVDRTIK
+466 VVERTIK

-486 ESIGQLEQQCSQIGG
+486 DTIGQLEQQCSQIGG

-544 ASRTQGATVEIQ
+544 ANRTQGATVEIQ

-568 SVNAMSAAS
+568 SVTAMSAAS
-577 REAQEGVGLAQEAQ
+577 HEAQEGVGLAQEAKQ
-591 HAFGAITEKVDRM
+591 AFGAITEKVDRM
-604 VDTNAIIASAIEQ
+604 VDTNTIIASAIEQ

-661 SMVQS
+661 AMVQS

>member
-57 VANLAPVPAIEQ
+57 LVNLTPVPAIEQ

-98 AVDQSLQAFA
+98 TVAQSLQAFA
-108 DTSQNNPSFEVIQQG
+108 DTRQNNPSFEVIQQG

-212 LRFRLDLII
+212 LRFRLDLIS

-233 LYQIEPAYRAE
+233 LYQMEPAYRAE

-303 ADLHQ
+303 ADLRQ

-323 LTASLLLYLYLMIGA
+323 LTVSLLLYLYLMIGA
-338 YLSLHD
+338 YLSLRD

-354 RVNAQDLSQHIE
+354 QVNAQDLSQHIE
-366 IIGQDELAAISR
+366 IVGQDELAAISR
-378 DYNIT
+378 DYNVT

-389 LMQRVRENGVT
+389 LMRRVRENGVT

-408 EDRTCRSQEVIA
+408 EARTCRSQEVIA

-454 QEAQQVVGQGEA
+454 QEAQNVVGQGED

-486 ESIGQLEQQCSQIGG
+486 DTIGQLEQQCSQIGG

-544 ASRTQGATVEIQ
+544 ANRTQGATVEIQ

-568 SVNAMSAAS
+568 SVTAMSAAS
-577 REAQEGVGLAQEAQ
+577 HEAQEGVGLAQEAKQ
-591 HAFGAITEKVDRM
+591 AFGAITEKVDRM

-661 SMVQS
+661 AMVQS

>member
-57 VANLAPVPAIEQ
+57 VVNLTPVPAIEQ

-98 AVDQSLQAFA
+98 TVAQSLQAFA
-108 DTSQNNPSFEVIQQG
+108 DTRQNNPSFEVIQQG
-123 WAALQSEAGK
+123 WAALQSKAGK
-133 LEVEQSNLRHDKLL
+133 LEVEQSNLHHDKLL

-212 LRFRLDLII
+212 LRFRLDLIS

-308 RLAANQRH
+308 RLTANQRH

-338 YLSLHD
+338 YLSLRE

-366 IIGQDELAAISR
+366 IVGQDELAAISR
-378 DYNIT
+378 DYNVT

-389 LMQRVRENGVT
+389 LMLRVRENGVT

-408 EDRTCRSQEVIA
+408 EARTCRSQEVIA

-454 QEAQQVVGQGEA
+454 QEAQNVVGQGED
-466 VVDRTIK
+466 VVERTIK

-486 ESIGQLEQQCSQIGG
+486 DTIGQLEQQCSQIGG
-501 VISVIRGI
+501 VISVIRSI

-544 ASRTQGATVEIQ
+544 ANRTQGATVEIQ

-568 SVNAMSAAS
+568 SVTAMSAAS
-577 REAQEGVGLAQEAQ
+577 HEAQEGVGLAQEAKQ
-591 HAFGAITEKVDRM
+591 AFGAITEKVDRM

-641 VANAAR
+641 VANTAR

-661 SMVQS
+661 AMVQS

>member
-57 VANLAPVPAIEQ
+57 VVNLTPVPAIEQ

-98 AVDQSLQAFA
+98 TVDQSLQAFA
-108 DTSQNNPSFEVIQQG
+108 DTRQNTPSFEVIQQG

-212 LRFRLDLII
+212 LRFRLDLIS

-262 MENKMMKDQLVQLS
+262 IENKMMKDQLVQLS

-323 LTASLLLYLYLMIGA
+323 LTVSLLLYLYLMIGA
-338 YLSLHD
+338 YLSLRD
-344 TVGRVRDIAA
+344 TVGRVREIAA

-366 IIGQDELAAISR
+366 IVGQDELAAISR
-378 DYNIT
+378 DYNVT

-389 LMQRVRENGVT
+389 LMRQVRENGVT

-408 EDRTCRSQEVIA
+408 EARTCRSQEVIA

-486 ESIGQLEQQCSQIGG
+486 ESIGQLELQCSQIGG

-544 ASRTQGATVEIQ
+544 ANRTQGATVEIQ

-568 SVNAMSAAS
+568 SVTAMSAAS
-577 REAQEGVGLAQEAQ
+577 HEAQEGVGLAQEAKQ
-591 HAFGAITEKVDRM
+591 AFGAITEKVDRM

-641 VANAAR
+641 VANEAR

-661 SMVQS
+661 AMVQS

>member
-42 RLQDDNVQANRELAG
+42 RLQDDNAQANRELAG
-57 VANLAPVPAIEQ
+57 VVNLAPVPAIEQ
-69 ALLTHRNLVTRHAY
+69 ALLTHRNLMTRHAY
-83 EVDPVGDDQVKAAAQ
+83 EVDPVGDDQLKAAAQ
-98 AVDQSLQAFA
+98 AVELSLQAFA
-108 DTSQNNPSFEVIQQG
+108 DTRQNNPSFEVIQQG

-147 TEVRHLYKHITASSS
+147 TEVRHLYKHITAASS

-212 LRFRLDLII
+212 LRFRLDLIN

-244 LGQQTDALIQ
+244 LGQQTDALMQ

-291 TALAGQV
+291 TSLAGHV

-303 ADLHQ
+303 ADLRQ

-338 YLSLHD
+338 YLSLRE
-344 TVGRVRDIAA
+344 TVARVRDIAA

-366 IIGQDELAAISR
+366 IVGQDELAAISR
-378 DYNIT
+378 DYNVT

-389 LMQRVRENGVT
+389 LMLRVRENGVT

-408 EDRTCRSQEVIA
+408 EARTCRSQEVIA

-454 QEAQQVVGQGEA
+454 QEAQNVVGQGED
-466 VVDRTIK
+466 VVERTIK

-486 ESIGQLEQQCSQIGG
+486 ETIGQLEQQCSQIGG

-544 ASRTQGATVEIQ
+544 ANRTQGATVEIQ

-568 SVNAMSAAS
+568 SVTAMSAAS
-577 REAQEGVGLAQEAQ
+577 HEAQEGVGLAQEAQ
-591 HAFGAITEKVDRM
+591 QAFGAITEKVDRM

-661 SMVQS
+661 AMVQS

>member
-57 VANLAPVPAIEQ
+57 VVNLAPVPAIEQ

-108 DTSQNNPSFEVIQQG
+108 DTRQNNPSFEVIQQG

-212 LRFRLDLII
+212 LRFRLDLIS

-262 MENKMMKDQLVQLS
+262 MENKMMKGQLVQLS

-308 RLAANQRH
+308 RLTANQRH

-338 YLSLHD
+338 YLSLRE

-366 IIGQDELAAISR
+366 IVGQDELAAISR
-378 DYNIT
+378 DYNVT

-389 LMQRVRENGVT
+389 LMLRVRENGVT

-408 EDRTCRSQEVIA
+408 EARTCRSQEVIA

-454 QEAQQVVGQGEA
+454 QEAQNVVGQGED
-466 VVDRTIK
+466 VVERTIK

-486 ESIGQLEQQCSQIGG
+486 DTIGQLEQQCSQIGG

-544 ASRTQGATVEIQ
+544 ANRTQGATVEIQ

-568 SVNAMSAAS
+568 SVTAMSAAS
-577 REAQEGVGLAQEAQ
+577 HEAQEGVGLAQEAKQ
-591 HAFGAITEKVDRM
+591 AFGAITEKVDRM

-661 SMVQS
+661 AMVQS

>member
-42 RLQDDNVQANRELAG
+42 RLHDDNVQANRELAG
-57 VANLAPVPAIEQ
+57 VANLTPVPAIEQ

-83 EVDPVGDDQVKAAAQ
+83 ELDPVGDDQVKAAAQ

-212 LRFRLDLII
+212 LRFRLDLIS

-233 LYQIEPAYRAE
+233 LYQMEPAYRAE

-291 TALAGQV
+291 TAVAGQV

-308 RLAANQRH
+308 RLTANQRH
-316 FWWVTAP
+316 FWWITAP

-338 YLSLHD
+338 YLSLRD

-366 IIGQDELAAISR
+366 IVGQDELAAISR
-378 DYNIT
+378 DYNVT

-389 LMQRVRENGVT
+389 LMRRVRENGVT

-408 EDRTCRSQEVIA
+408 EARTCRSQEVIA

-454 QEAQQVVGQGEA
+454 QEAQNVVGQGED
-466 VVDRTIK
+466 VVERTIK

-486 ESIGQLEQQCSQIGG
+486 DTIGQLEQQCSQIGG

-544 ASRTQGATVEIQ
+544 ANRTQGATVEIQ

-568 SVNAMSAAS
+568 SVTAMSAAS
-577 REAQEGVGLAQEAQ
+577 HEAQEGVGLAQEAKQ
-591 HAFGAITEKVDRM
+591 AFGAITEKVDRM

-661 SMVQS
+661 AMVQS

>member
-57 VANLAPVPAIEQ
+57 VVNLAPVPAIEQ

-83 EVDPVGDDQVKAAAQ
+83 EVDPVGDDQVNAAAQ

-108 DTSQNNPSFEVIQQG
+108 DTRQNNPSVEVIQQG

-212 LRFRLDLII
+212 LRFRLDLIS

-233 LYQIEPAYRAE
+233 LYQMEPAYRAE

-338 YLSLHD
+338 YLSLRD

-366 IIGQDELAAISR
+366 IVGQDELAAISR
-378 DYNIT
+378 DYNVT

-389 LMQRVRENGVT
+389 LMLRVRENGVT

-408 EDRTCRSQEVIA
+408 EARTCRSQEVIA

-454 QEAQQVVGQGEA
+454 QEAQNVVGQGED
-466 VVDRTIK
+466 VVERTIK

-486 ESIGQLEQQCSQIGG
+486 DTIGQLEQQCSQIGG

-544 ASRTQGATVEIQ
+544 ANRTQGATVEIQ

-568 SVNAMSAAS
+568 SVTAMSAAS
-577 REAQEGVGLAQEAQ
+577 HEAQEGGGLAQEAKQ
-591 HAFGAITEKVDRM
+591 AFGAITEKVDRM

-661 SMVQS
+661 AMVQS

>member
-57 VANLAPVPAIEQ
+57 VVNLTPVPAIEQ

-108 DTSQNNPSFEVIQQG
+108 DTRQNNPSFEVIQQG

-212 LRFRLDLII
+212 LRFRLDLIS

-262 MENKMMKDQLVQLS
+262 MESKMMKDQLVQLS

-308 RLAANQRH
+308 RLTANQRH

-338 YLSLHD
+338 YLSLRE

-366 IIGQDELAAISR
+366 IVGQDELAAISR
-378 DYNIT
+378 DYNVT

-389 LMQRVRENGVT
+389 LMLRVRENGVT
-400 VVESATEI
+400 VVESATDI
-408 EDRTCRSQEVIA
+408 EARTCRSQEVIA

-454 QEAQQVVGQGEA
+454 QEAQNVVGQGED
-466 VVDRTIK
+466 VVERTIK

-486 ESIGQLEQQCSQIGG
+486 DTIGLLEQQCSQIGG
-501 VISVIRGI
+501 VISVIRSI

-544 ASRTQGATVEIQ
+544 ANRTQGATVEIQ

-568 SVNAMSAAS
+568 SVTAMSAAS
-577 REAQEGVGLAQEAQ
+577 HEAQEGVGLAQEAKQ
-591 HAFGAITEKVDRM
+591 AFGAITEKVDRM

-661 SMVQS
+661 AMVQS